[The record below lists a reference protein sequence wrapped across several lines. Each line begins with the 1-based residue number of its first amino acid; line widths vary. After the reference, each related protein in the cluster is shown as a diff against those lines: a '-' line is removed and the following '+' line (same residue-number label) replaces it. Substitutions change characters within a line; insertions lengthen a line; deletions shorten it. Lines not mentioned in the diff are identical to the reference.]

1 MKVAATAFKT
11 NCLKLM
17 SRVAKTH
24 QPIVITKRGIPV
36 ARLVAAQ
43 AAPESLFGYMQGT
56 VTIKGDIVSPLE
68 ESWSVRDGDEDNLY
82 RVQPAAKKRPPR
94 KRK

>member
-17 SRVAKTH
+17 TRVAKTH
-24 QPIVITKRGIPV
+24 QPVVITKRGVPV
-36 ARLVAAQ
+36 AQLVAAE
-43 AAPESLFGYMQGT
+43 AAPESLFGYMRGT
-56 VTIKGDIVSPLE
+56 VTVTGDIIAPLK

-82 RVQPAAKKRPPR
+82 TVEPATKKRSPR

>member
-1 MKVAATAFKT
+1 MKVAATVFKE

-24 QPIVITKRGIPV
+24 QPVVITKRGVPV
-36 ARLVAAQ
+36 AQLIAAQ

-56 VTIKGDIVSPLE
+56 VTIKGDIVSPLQ

-82 RVQPAAKKRPPR
+82 TVKPVAKKRSPR